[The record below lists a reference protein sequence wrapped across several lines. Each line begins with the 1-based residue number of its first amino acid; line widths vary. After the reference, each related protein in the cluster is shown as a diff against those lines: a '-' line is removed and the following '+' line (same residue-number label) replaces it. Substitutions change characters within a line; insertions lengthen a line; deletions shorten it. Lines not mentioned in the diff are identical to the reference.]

1 MLKHC
6 IVLYCIVLYCTVS
19 EAETEAETD
28 EILMELQDLLYKL
41 KESQL
46 HGVFDFLS
54 ITCPEGKSRYGMLK
68 LLIKYLTSSTF
79 EETEDGG
86 MSEYL
91 ALKDHLNKVIMST
104 KSEADIDDEVKLKI
118 KQLTEEQQ
126 KLKEVF
132 LSKEFALQKEIDQLA
147 GVSDKC
153 TSKVFVKKEP
163 GTAESVGS
171 ANSSKSGKSL
181 GNKID
186 KTALGVSDI
195 PLVFKKELKFTGQIG
210 SPKDASKLSFSSLA
224 HQIENAKK
232 KNYSDQEICEA
243 TIKAISPGLN
253 LRSYLEGKTDITLPQ
268 LRRILRAH
276 FSGHDATELYTE
288 LSSAVQHSSESVQ
301 NFVVRLMDMRQKV
314 IFASQESESQ
324 LQYDPVLVQKLFLR
338 AISTGLISYSIKADI
353 EPYLNDINV
362 SDEVLLE
369 KLNLAANNEAE
380 QKHKL
385 GKQARV
391 NVFETPEVEQPNKR
405 KSAKENPIL
414 NEIKSL
420 RVELNENKYL
430 KADVAMLK
438 ETPSQPA
445 VTKPGYQ
452 PRKRIGCPN
461 CVKEGKGK
469 ECSHCYRCGET
480 GHLKM
485 NCKLQDQEN
494 RMRSRQ
500 RDGQ

>member
-1 MLKHC
+1 MASKQKPKQ
-6 IVLYCIVLYCTVS
+6 TESKKS
-19 EAETEAETD
+19 ETGLDAKAETD

-46 HGVFDFLS
+46 QGVFDFLS

-68 LLIKYLTSSTF
+68 LLINYLTSSTF
-79 EETEDGG
+79 EEIEDSG

-91 ALKDHLNKVIMST
+91 ALKDYLSKVIMST

-132 LSKEFALQKEIDQLA
+132 LSKELALQKEIDQLA

-181 GNKID
+181 GNKTD

-195 PLVFKKELKFTGQIG
+195 LLVFKKELKFTGQIG
-210 SPKDASKLSFSSLA
+210 SPKDTSKLSFSSLA
-224 HQIENAKK
+224 HQIENVKK
-232 KNYSDQEICEA
+232 KNYSDQEICEP

-253 LRSYLEGKTDITLPQ
+253 LRSYLEGKTDLTLPQ
-268 LRRILRAH
+268 LHRILRAH
-276 FSGHDATELYTE
+276 FSERDATELYTE
-288 LSSAVQHSSESVQ
+288 LSNAVQHSSESVQ
-301 NFVVRLMDMRQKV
+301 NFVVHLMDIRQKV

-353 EPYLNDINV
+353 DPYLNDINV

-369 KLNLAANNEAE
+369 KLNLAADNEAE
-380 QKHKL
+380 RKHKL
-385 GKQARV
+385 GRQARV
-391 NVFETPEVEQPNKR
+391 NVFETPEVEQPNKPR

-420 RVELNENKYL
+420 RVELNEIKSL

-438 ETPSQPA
+438 ETLSQPA
-445 VTKPGYQ
+445 VTKPGYH

-461 CVKEGKGK
+461 CAKEGKGK